1 MDYRAGGQIDLPD
14 GEFEVADLFSDDQI
28 ITLTGETT
36 LYDNVSKPAH
46 YNLNGGI
53 ECIDYIEQVLTPEEF
68 KGYCK
73 GNVIKYVHR
82 ENYKGK
88 PVEDMLKA
96 QWYLDRAIQKMKEIH
111 K

>member
-1 MDYRAGGQIDLPD
+1 MSTLDLPSGD
-14 GEFEVADLFSDDQI
+14 FDIADLFSDDQI

-36 LYDNVSKPAH
+36 LYDNVNKPAH
-46 YNLNGGI
+46 YNPPDGI
-53 ECIDYIEQVLTPEEF
+53 ECIDYIEQNLTPVEF

-82 ENYKGK
+82 ESYKGK
-88 PVEDMLKA
+88 PLEDMLKA
-96 QWYLDRAIQKMKEIH
+96 QWYLDRAIQTMKEIH

>member
-1 MDYRAGGQIDLPD
+1 MDNTDT
-14 GEFEVADLFSDDQI
+14 

-36 LYDNVSKPAH
+36 FELEDLFNDIDSYDPVNKPAH
-46 YNLNGGI
+46 YNLGGDI
-53 ECIDYIEQVLTPEEF
+53 ECIDYIEQNLTSVEF

-73 GNVIKYVHR
+73 GNVIKYIHR

-88 PVEDMLKA
+88 PLEDMLKA
-96 QWYLDRAIQKMKEIH
+96 QWYLNRAIQKMKEIH

>member
-1 MDYRAGGQIDLPD
+1 MSTLNLPSGD
-14 GEFEVADLFSDDQI
+14 FEIADLFSDDQI

-36 LYDNVSKPAH
+36 LYDNVNKPAH
-46 YNLNGGI
+46 YNLPDGI
-53 ECIDYIEQVLTPEEF
+53 ECIDYIEQNLTPVEF

-82 ENYKGK
+82 ESYKGK
-88 PVEDMLKA
+88 PLEDMLKA
-96 QWYLDRAIQKMKEIH
+96 QWYLDRAIQTMKEIH